1 MCTVKLYNTTYVFM
15 KYIIDMLVL
24 FLCRKFSIDN
34 CLLSNVNLGFYD
46 NLDDVLADSQ
56 WDLYRQSNDF
66 QCSTDSGGSG
76 GMYKPNLYY
85 Y

>member
-1 MCTVKLYNTTYVFM
+1 M
-15 KYIIDMLVL
+15 L

-46 NLDDVLADSQ
+46 NLDDVLTDSQ

-76 GMYKPNLYY
+76 GMYKLVVLWASNHLLLSILPSIHKQNFFI
-85 Y
+85 

>member
-1 MCTVKLYNTTYVFM
+1 MYLYNIFTNICAILTY
-15 KYIIDMLVL
+15 IL
-24 FLCRKFSIDN
+24 FLFRKFSIDN

-66 QCSTDSGGSG
+66 QCSSDSGGSG
-76 GMYKPNLYY
+76 GMYYV
-85 Y
+85 